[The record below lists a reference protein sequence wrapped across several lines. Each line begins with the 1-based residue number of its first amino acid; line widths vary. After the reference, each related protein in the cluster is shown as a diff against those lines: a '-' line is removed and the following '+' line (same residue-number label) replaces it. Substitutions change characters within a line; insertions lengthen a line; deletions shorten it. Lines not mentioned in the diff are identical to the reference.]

1 MKEQIDSE
9 YAAGRNSIWGDDE
22 LDNMIRLLDQNR
34 HREFAVIAVRQR
46 FIKARKALHLFII
59 SR

>member
-1 MKEQIDSE
+1 MEREANLIASKIARDK
-9 YAAGRNSIWGDDE
+9 
-22 LDNMIRLLDQNR
+22 NR
-34 HREFAVIAVRQR
+34 HHEFAVIAVRQR